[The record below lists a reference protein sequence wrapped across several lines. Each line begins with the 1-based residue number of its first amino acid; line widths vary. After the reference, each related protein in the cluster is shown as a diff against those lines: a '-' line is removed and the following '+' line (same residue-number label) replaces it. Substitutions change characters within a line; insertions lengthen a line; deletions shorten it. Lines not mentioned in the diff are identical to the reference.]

1 MPDVP
6 KPRRPVMRDSAALDA
21 MAGGT
26 DPVAELHAA
35 HETAAVL
42 LGVGRASSD
51 PEVTRRLMAVV
62 ADVGIMTL
70 ADLWSTRPARSLP
83 GVLYRLYELRE
94 WVLAD
99 LDAAAREYAAGV
111 HYSEPNHAVAGA
123 DPTGPQEVRSVI
135 DDILRGVFDGDFA
148 IAMERAAAFARVVS
162 AGRDF
167 LRIGEDQGSGR
178 LMTLAADLAA
188 SARLWRSGELD

>member
-1 MPDVP
+1 MTDVP
-6 KPRRPVMRDSAALDA
+6 KPRRPTLRDSAALDA
-21 MAGGT
+21 MARGT

-42 LGVGRASSD
+42 LGVGRAGTD
-51 PEVTRRLMAVV
+51 PTVTRRLMGVV
-62 ADVGIMTL
+62 DEVGITTL
-70 ADLWSTRPARSLP
+70 ADLWATRPARSLP
-83 GVLYRLYELRE
+83 GALYRLYLMRE
-94 WVLAD
+94 WVLSD
-99 LDAAAREYAAGV
+99 VDAAAREYAAGV

-123 DPTGPQEVRSVI
+123 DPTGPEEVRSVI

-148 IAMERAAAFARVVS
+148 IAMERAAAFTRVVS

-167 LRIGEDQGSGR
+167 LRTGDGR
-178 LMTLAADLAA
+178 ATGQLMTVADDLSA

>member
-6 KPRRPVMRDSAALDA
+6 TPRRPALRDSAMLDA
-21 MAGGT
+21 VGEGS

-42 LGVGRASSD
+42 LGVGRSERD
-51 PEVTRRLMAVV
+51 PEVTQRLMSVV
-62 ADVGIMTL
+62 DEVGITTL
-70 ADLWSTRPARSLP
+70 ADLWATRPARSLP
-83 GVLYRLYELRE
+83 GVLYRLYVLRE
-94 WVLAD
+94 WALAD
-99 LDAAAREYAAGV
+99 LDMAAREYAAGV

-123 DPTGPQEVRSVI
+123 DPTGPDEVRTVI
-135 DDILRGVFDGDFA
+135 DSILRGVFEGDFG

-167 LRIGEDQGSGR
+167 LHTGDTRRAER
-178 LMTLAADLAA
+178 LMVLADDLAA
-188 SARLWRSGELD
+188 SARLWRAGKLD

>member
-178 LMTLAADLAA
+178 LMTLAEDLAA
-188 SARLWRSGELD
+188 SARLWRSGDLD